1 MKTYKV
7 IIWGFGH
14 VGKSALV
21 HIQLKKSL
29 ELVAV
34 YDVNSNLVG
43 KDVGEVTGA
52 GKTGVI
58 ISDECE
64 EVLSKEADVVL
75 YYAPQFYDKGSF
87 KQEAMTRNCDD
98 IVNILNH
105 KKNVITTCTIYYSKK
120 LAPALYER
128 IDKAAQENGV
138 TYMQQGIYP
147 GLFTP
152 YIPVVLAMG
161 TRRIDKVGVYG
172 GEPDEL
178 NTAAWAKGFSF
189 GKKLE
194 EMDKAML
201 DGVTTMFMCAYGE
214 TMIEIADRLGID
226 YDEYY
231 QNCETV
237 LSDRDYDTKNPNYG
251 LVKKGTIGAHILN
264 MGVKKNGK
272 EVVGFHFVHKAA
284 TAILPELNLDFRI
297 EITGENRI
305 EAKIDGILSHEGDVF
320 LTSEAPGVN
329 LIPGI
334 VAAEPGFKN
343 ALEIAVNHL
352 PF

>member
-1 MKTYKV
+1 MKTYKI
-7 IIWGFGH
+7 IIWGMGH

-21 HIQLKKSL
+21 HIGLKKSL
-29 ELVAV
+29 ELVGV
-34 YDVNSNLVG
+34 YDIDPAKVG
-43 KDVGEVTGA
+43 KDAGEICGLD
-52 GKTGVI
+52 KTGVI
-58 ISDECE
+58 ITNDCE
-64 EVLSKEADVVL
+64 AVLAKEADIVL
-75 YYAPQFYDKGSF
+75 YYAPQFYDAGSF

-120 LAPALYER
+120 LAPKLYER
-128 IDKAAQENGV
+128 IDKAAKDNGV

-161 TRRIDKVGVYG
+161 TRNVDKVGVYG

-194 EMDKAML
+194 DMDKKML
-201 DGVTTMFMCAYGE
+201 DGITTMFMCAYGE
-214 TMIEIADRLGID
+214 TMIEIADRLGME

-237 LSDRDYDTKNPNYG
+237 MSDRDYDTKNPLYG
-251 LVKKGTIGAHILN
+251 LVKKGTIGAHILH

-272 EVVGFHFVHKAA
+272 EVVGFHFVHKASL
-284 TAILPELNLDFRI
+284 AILPELKTDFRV

-305 EAKIDGILSHEGDVF
+305 EAKIEGILQHHGEVF
-320 LTSEAPGVN
+320 LTSEAPGIN
-329 LIPGI
+329 LIPGV
-334 VAAEPGFKN
+334 VAAEAGFKN
-343 ALEIAVNHL
+343 ALEIAMNHL
-352 PF
+352 PY

>member
-1 MKTYKV
+1 M
-7 IIWGFGH
+7 
-14 VGKSALV
+14 A
-21 HIQLKKSL
+21 
-29 ELVAV
+29 A
-34 YDVNSNLVG
+34 YDVDAAKVG
-43 KDVGEVTGA
+43 KDAGEIFGLEN
-52 GKTGVI
+52 TGVI
-58 ISDECE
+58 VSNDSEA
-64 EVLSKEADVVL
+64 VLAKEADVVL

-87 KQEAMTRNCDD
+87 RQEAMTRNCDD

-120 LAPALYER
+120 LAPKLYER
-128 IDKAAQENGV
+128 IDRAAKENGV

-152 YIPVVLAMG
+152 YIPVILAMA
-161 TRRIDKVGVYG
+161 TRNIVKVGVYG

-178 NTAAWAKGFSF
+178 NTAAWAKGFSC

-194 EMDKAML
+194 DMDKAML

-214 TMIEIADRLGID
+214 TMIEIADRLGLD

-237 LSDRDYDTKNPNYG
+237 LSDRDYDTRNPNYG
-251 LVKKGTIGAHILN
+251 FIKKGTIGAHILN

-272 EVVGFHFVHKAA
+272 EVVGFHFAHKAS
-284 TAILPELNLDFRI
+284 TAILPELGLDFRI
-297 EITGENRI
+297 DITGENHI

-334 VAAEPGFKN
+334 VDAEPGFKN

-352 PF
+352 PY